1 MTTIATPLTR
11 QQQPLEGDAQA
22 WWTRWAAQV
31 RAWLHA
37 QGLQARDTVV
47 LLPLAAH
54 LPLARAA
61 WAEGEDGW
69 LPRMGTVAT
78 FAAEAGGRLRGEG
91 VLPTG
96 DGSMDV
102 LAARALLLREEWARA
117 WRRRDRRGFELGVQ
131 RVLEAAQAWAA
142 QLAARPPADREAYVA
157 QMRAVLGAVAGV
169 LARERMLALIGLEW
183 AARIVEH
190 RTDVLW
196 AWRPVACVLVG
207 GTGDD
212 AFVSAWARGL
222 AGQGT
227 ALLRLDADPRDDVAR
242 LRLAACTDFEDEAQR
257 AAAELIVQAR
267 PGLPVAL
274 VAQDREL
281 VRRVRALLE
290 RSGLRVAD
298 ETGWKLSTTRAGSA
312 LMAWLRASHQ
322 RATAQQLLDALHS
335 GWAGREGLDT
345 DAWRDLEAWLARQR
359 RAGIWLAGDDEAG
372 AEAVDLEAAALDW
385 WQAARRATAALRWRG
400 ALPLEQALQR
410 LQGLLQQLG
419 SWTQLVADEAGAQVL
434 AAVRLLPRA
443 GEPAELAAAWSR
455 VAATTE
461 LDADAF
467 ADWVDACL
475 EQASYAPSAPPSP
488 QVLITPPARAVL
500 RPFSA
505 IVWPGADDE
514 HLYVPEPPMSWLGG
528 RLLDELQLPGRT
540 QMAELSW
547 AAVRLGLAGAA
558 VWLSWRHADGER
570 LLQPA
575 GLLQR
580 WAVESGLGDLSALP
594 VAGDARVRRS
604 LPAAATTAPRPSLP
618 EQAVARLLPR
628 RLSAS
633 AYEDLRACPYRFHA
647 RTLLGL
653 REEDEVEE
661 EVSKRD
667 YGTWLHEVLKRFH
680 EGERGAAPEGD
691 LERLQA
697 AAREVSAESGW
708 DDEQSGAADFLL
720 FAAAFERMAPLYLDW
735 WRKQRAAGVDVRRME
750 APFEAPLP
758 AFDLQVQPV
767 MLQGR
772 IDRLDRLGGTTP
784 SQPAWRIV
792 DYKTRSATRLQA
804 LVRQPTE
811 DTQMAF
817 YAAALELAGLDGSIA
832 ASYLALE
839 DRAVEEVVHP
849 EVQETASALLA
860 GLASDLS
867 RIAAGAEMPALG
879 EGEACDWCAA
889 RGLCRRDHWEGQA

>member
-1 MTTIATPLTR
+1 MTTIASPITR

-22 WWTRWAAQV
+22 WWTHWAAQV
-31 RAWLHA
+31 RTWLHA
-37 QGLQARDTVV
+37 QGLQPRDTVV
-47 LLPLAAH
+47 VLPLAAH

-61 WAEGEDGW
+61 WAQGAEGW
-69 LPRMGTVAT
+69 LPRLGTVPT
-78 FAAEAGGRLRGEG
+78 FAAEAGGRLRGDG

-96 DGSMDV
+96 DGSMDL

-117 WRRRDRRGFELGVQ
+117 WRRRDRRGFELGVH
-131 RVLEAAQAWAA
+131 RVLESAQAWAA
-142 QLAARPPADREAYVA
+142 QLAARMPADREGFVA
-157 QMRAVLGAVAGV
+157 QQRTVLGAVAGV
-169 LARERMLALIGLEW
+169 LARERMLALMGLEW
-183 AARIVEH
+183 AARITEH
-190 RTDVLW
+190 RSDVLW
-196 AWRPVACVLVG
+196 AWRPAACVVVG
-207 GTGDD
+207 GTSDD
-212 AFVSAWARGL
+212 AFVSAWSAAM

-227 ALLRLDADPRDDVAR
+227 ALLRLDAAPGAAVAH
-242 LRLAACTDFEDEAQR
+242 LQLAACTDFEDEAQR
-257 AAAELIVQAR
+257 AAAEVIVRAR

-312 LMAWLRASHQ
+312 LMAWLRAAHQ
-322 RATAQQLLDALHS
+322 HASAQQLLDALHS
-335 GWAGREGLDT
+335 GWGDRAGLDAA
-345 DAWRDLEAWLARQR
+345 AWRDLEAWLARQR
-359 RAGIWLAGDDEAG
+359 RGGIWGSGDADMAGD
-372 AEAVDLEAAALDW
+372 AVGLQPAALAW
-385 WQAARRATAALRWRG
+385 WRRAREATAALRWRG
-400 ALPLEQALQR
+400 ALPLAQALEQLR
-410 LQGLLQQLG
+410 ELLQQLG
-419 SWTQLVADEAGAQVL
+419 SWTPLLADEAGAQVL
-434 AAVRLLPRA
+434 AAVHLAPRE
-443 GEPAELAAAWSR
+443 GEAAEAAAAWSR
-455 VAATTE
+455 VAASTE
-461 LDADAF
+461 LDAQAF
-467 ADWVDACL
+467 ADWVDVCL
-475 EQASYAPSAPPSP
+475 EQASYAPSAPASP

-514 HLYVPEPPMSWLGG
+514 HLSVAEPPMSWLGG

-540 QMAELSW
+540 QMAERSW
-547 AAVRLGLAGAA
+547 AALRLGLAGAA

-575 GLLQR
+575 SLLQR
-580 WAVESGLGDLSALP
+580 WAMEAGLGDLSALP
-594 VAGDARVRRS
+594 AAADARVRRS
-604 LPAAATTAPRPSLP
+604 RPAAATVAPRPRLP
-618 EQAVARLLPR
+618 AQAVPRLFPR

-653 REEDEVEE
+653 REEDEIEE

-667 YGTWLHEVLKRFH
+667 YGTWLHEVLRRFH
-680 EGERGAAPEGD
+680 EGERAAPAEGD

-708 DDEQSGAADFLL
+708 GDEQGAAADFLL

-735 WRKQRAAGVDVRRME
+735 WRKERAAGVDVRRME
-750 APFEAPLP
+750 TPFEAALP
-758 AFDLQVQPV
+758 AFDLQAQPL

-772 IDRLDRLGGTTP
+772 IDRLDRLGTASP
-784 SQPAWRIV
+784 AQPAWRIV
-792 DYKTRSATRLQA
+792 DYKTRSAGRLQA

-839 DRAVEEVVHP
+839 DRAVEEIVHP

-867 RIAAGAEMPALG
+867 RIAAGAVMPALG

-889 RGLCRRDHWEGQA
+889 RGLCRRDHWEGEA